1 MKNKIQVSFMS
12 ILLLTLILTGS
23 ISYYFILDGYKQRQ
37 YQNLQ
42 DKVRSVQI
50 EVEHKI
56 GNETALNEEIQDY
69 TRFSLIK
76 FSNVFFTDINIYDL
90 QGMLFATSRAELYE
104 NGLQGRFIRP
114 KAFYELKFNKSSLVI
129 QEEQIGKLTYFSAY
143 VPFRNLNN
151 QVIAYLNLPYFAH
164 QNEFQEE
171 ISEFIMA
178 FTNVFMILLLLS
190 ILVGFIISNQ
200 LTKPLA
206 LIQEKI
212 RAINI
217 ETKGEKIDYRRRD
230 ELGGLVKEYNRK
242 IDELAS
248 SAIKLAQSERES
260 AWREMAKQIAHEIKN
275 PLTPMKLSV
284 QYLER
289 TYKADDSEWH
299 HTLHKVSKT
308 MIEQIDT
315 LSAIATEFSNFAKMP
330 IPQNEM
336 VDLVERI
343 KSSVLL
349 FEQEDKISFN
359 IIYNN
364 IKKAEINAD
373 KEQLLRVFNN
383 LIKNSIQAIPQ
394 QKEGHIELEI
404 SEEEKSYLI
413 SISDNGSGIAEEMQG
428 KIFRPNF
435 TTKSSGMGLGLSM
448 VRNIIINI
456 GGEIWFETE
465 PNKGT
470 SFYIRLLKHDDYS

>member
-1 MKNKIQVSFMS
+1 
-12 ILLLTLILTGS
+12 
-23 ISYYFILDGYKQRQ
+23 
-37 YQNLQ
+37 
-42 DKVRSVQI
+42 
-50 EVEHKI
+50 
-56 GNETALNEEIQDY
+56 
-69 TRFSLIK
+69 
-76 FSNVFFTDINIYDL
+76 
-90 QGMLFATSRAELYE
+90 
-104 NGLQGRFIRP
+104 
-114 KAFYELKFNKSSLVI
+114 
-129 QEEQIGKLTYFSAY
+129 
-143 VPFRNLNN
+143 
-151 QVIAYLNLPYFAH
+151 
-164 QNEFQEE
+164 
-171 ISEFIMA
+171 
-178 FTNVFMILLLLS
+178 
-190 ILVGFIISNQ
+190 
-200 LTKPLA
+200 
-206 LIQEKI
+206 
-212 RAINI
+212 
-217 ETKGEKIDYRRRD
+217 
-230 ELGGLVKEYNRK
+230 
-242 IDELAS
+242 
-248 SAIKLAQSERES
+248 
-260 AWREMAKQIAHEIKN
+260 
-275 PLTPMKLSV
+275 
-284 QYLER
+284 
-289 TYKADDSEWH
+289 
-299 HTLHKVSKT
+299 
-308 MIEQIDT
+308 
-315 LSAIATEFSNFAKMP
+315 
-330 IPQNEM
+330 M